1 MTCKPDWSYDM
12 SYNIYFIQDR
22 VFPVASEN

>member
-1 MTCKPDWSYDM
+1 MTCKPDRPHDM

-22 VFPVASEN
+22 VFPVAAEN

>member
-1 MTCKPDWSYDM
+1 MTRKPDRFHDM